1 MENFYLAL
9 PIMLALGVVFVNGF
23 TDAPNAIATA
33 VAAKAL
39 SLRNAC
45 LLCGIFNLL
54 GCFFFS
60 LFSGQVIDT
69 IFSIIN
75 LENTKSTYL
84 CVISGL
90 FTTILFGIIAW
101 LLKMPSSESHA
112 LICSL
117 LGATL
122 VFGKGSIVKEALYII
137 ICMIA
142 SCLLSFLIAFFIG
155 RRNKNEKRSNLILTM
170 CLLSAMHG
178 AQDGQKF
185 IASLMFL
192 GSFMHT
198 QSPVFEKL
206 PLSILVSVF
215 MLLGS
220 LLGGKRIIETIGEK
234 TSKINYSS
242 AFSSDLSSILT
253 ICACSLFGLPV
264 STGNIRIFSIIGAGV
279 SIKQPIN
286 KKTAGLALLISV
298 LTLPFCFFI
307 GYIICY
313 MLQPIQ
319 AMI

>member
-1 MENFYLAL
+1 MGNFYIAL
-9 PIMLALGVVFVNGF
+9 PILLALGVVFVNGF
-23 TDAPNAIATA
+23 TDAPNAIATT
-33 VAAKAL
+33 VATRVL
-39 SLRNAC
+39 SLRSAC

-69 IFSIIN
+69 VFSIIN
-75 LENTKSTYL
+75 LESIKHTYL

-90 FTTILFGIIAW
+90 FTTIIFGIIAW

-122 VFGKGSIVKEALYII
+122 FFGKWGIIKQALYII

-142 SCLLSFLIAFFIG
+142 SCLISFLVAFLVG
-155 RRNKNEKRSNLILTM
+155 KKSRNHKRSNLILTT

-192 GSFMHT
+192 SGFMHT
-198 QSPVFEKL
+198 HSPVFEKL
-206 PLSILVSVF
+206 PLSILVSIF

-220 LLGGKRIIETIGEK
+220 LLGGKRIIETLGEK
-234 TSKINYSS
+234 TSKINNSS
-242 AFSSDLSSILT
+242 AFASDLSSIFT
-253 ICACSLFGLPV
+253 IFVCSLFGLPV

-286 KKTAGLALLISV
+286 KKTAGLASLISV

-313 MLQPIQ
+313 MLQPIL